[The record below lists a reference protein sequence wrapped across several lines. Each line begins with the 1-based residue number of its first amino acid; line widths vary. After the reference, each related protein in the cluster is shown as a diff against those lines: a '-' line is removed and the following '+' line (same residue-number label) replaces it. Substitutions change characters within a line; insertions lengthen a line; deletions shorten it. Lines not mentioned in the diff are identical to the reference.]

1 MKKMLC
7 SLVALSLMTSALP
20 AAAASGE
27 PVTVQVPTAISLRTA
42 VAQTAARVALQPAA
56 VAQQPA
62 NVPAPMPRQGSSG
75 VRHQGGGGKTGMV
88 IGLVSTLVGVATT
101 FVVVKQMKKATDEA
115 TKAAQQQ

>member
-20 AAAASGE
+20 AAAATGE
-27 PVTVQVPTAISLRTA
+27 SVTVQAAAAGSLRTA
-42 VAQTAARVALQPAA
+42 IAQTAARVALQPAA
-56 VAQQPA
+56 AQQPA
-62 NVPAPMPRQGSSG
+62 NVPAPMPRKGSSG

-101 FVVVKQMKKATDEA
+101 VVVVKQMKKATDEA